1 MKNYDKLNAAFNR
14 LAIYAKELE
23 KRDNYNNQDSEVDKI
38 ISEINNDSEKYSGV
52 INVKFYYFKDD
63 TAAKHMT
70 VDVFEKLIK
79 MKSLEKLPIKYT
91 FIPMEYL
98 GILKEFHKI
107 KTKNT
112 FNVDF
117 IIVKDINDNSSVLVF
132 ETKTEELFEIH
143 I

>member
-1 MKNYDKLNAAFNR
+1 MKNYNKLNAAFNR
-14 LAIYAKELE
+14 
-23 KRDNYNNQDSEVDKI
+23 NQDSEVDKI
-38 ISEINNDSEKYSGV
+38 ISEKYSGV

-63 TAAKHMT
+63 TATKHMT
-70 VDVFEKLIK
+70 GNVFKKLIK

-91 FIPMEYL
+91 LIPMEYL
-98 GILKEFHKI
+98 DILKEFH

-143 I
+143 ISE